1 MPTPLEIKG
10 FNKYSLIEYPGKIS
24 AVIFLPRCNFRCPF
38 CQNPDLILN
47 YKNLPSISGQ
57 EVINYL
63 SLNKKWIDALSISGG
78 EPTLCEDLSS
88 FIKEVKER
96 GFLIQL
102 ETNGTNPQMLKELLE
117 KKLIDYVALDI
128 KAPLNW
134 EKYKKVSGISIKEKI
149 LFEKVKESI
158 KILLNGEVN
167 YEFRTTLVPVLLS
180 QEDIINLAGQI
191 KGAKKYVLQQF
202 VSQKTLNK
210 DYEKIAPYPKE
221 KLEIIKE
228 RIKKYF
234 QTCEIR
240 GV

>member
-1 MPTPLEIKG
+1 MLPIMRIK
-10 FNKYSLIEYPGKIS
+10 KTSLVDFPPYIVCTIYIAE
-24 AVIFLPRCNFRCPF
+24 CNLRCPY

-78 EPTLCEDLSS
+78 EPTLYEDLSS

-102 ETNGTNPQMLKELLE
+102 ETNGTNPQMLKELL
-117 KKLIDYVALDI
+117 KKNLIDYVALDI